1 MRGIF
6 LIIEA
11 VRQLRGQGGESQV
24 PDCEVALAAGSGGW
38 LSCIG
43 VVILGKDAPT

>member
-6 LIIEA
+6 LLIEA
-11 VRQLRGQGGESQV
+11 TRQLRHQGGESQV
-24 PDCEVALAAGSGGW
+24 PDCDIAVACGSGGW

-43 VVILGKDAPT
+43 AVVLGREHP

>member
-11 VRQLRGQGGESQV
+11 VRQLRGQAGEAQV
-24 PDCEVALAAGSGGW
+24 PACRAALCAGSGGW

-43 VVILGKDAPT
+43 VAILGADHP

>member
-6 LIIEA
+6 LLIES
-11 VRQLRGQGGESQV
+11 VRQLRGQAGVAQV
-24 PDCEVALAAGSGGW
+24 PNCDVALAIGSGGW

-43 VVILGKDAPT
+43 AVVMGKA